1 MQLEGPW
8 MYAGHTACSGA
19 VGLPPYKA
27 ADRSAVSKAY
37 KQKALKVHPD
47 RPGGDNQ
54 KFQQLASA
62 YEQLQAWQHPFL
74 SGDAE
79 QHEALRVAQ
88 RLCAA
93 AAQLVQE
100 TSGAVAVRAELGG
113 ETGDAPA
120 AWVRVHALGPAG
132 QPLAIRHMCSSGV
145 LLLELPS
152 GPGWAPTARRCWPTV
167 LALQKLQREASS
179 LPGGPGCLWASEQG
193 MAVLSLQQ
201 AVQLH
206 VNGGVPPQLRSPA
219 QLAALGSGQEAQRAA
234 QDGATQPTAKL
245 AQPLLL
251 LGPAPEPACDPSASQ
266 QAAVASSSQGGVTLS
281 EDSSAIVVRS
291 EDGPAQEAGNAEG
304 GRPPAGADASEPVQA
319 ELLPQSAGQQGQ
331 KQQPQQQPSQR
342 QQRKQQGKR
351 QRQRKKGKQRG
362 KAEAQQPV
370 QEEEEE
376 EEEEEQVNAWTRKRR
391 RRRLMDEAHT
401 APAADEAAAV
411 EEAEGEAAETAAPA
425 TAAARLA
432 GAVVAAQAGST
443 STLSA
448 QQQRRRQ
455 QQQQQE
461 QPCAV
466 VTRGQKRKRG
476 LEGFAEAAADQPAP
490 AATKPALLPAQ
501 SAAETALAAAPGPAA
516 ATAATAAAA
525 AIAVV
530 AAGDA
535 AATAAPP
542 SRADQLRAAA
552 VPVLQALRTFHTVLH
567 SPDLRRQFCKC
578 ESNEAAARAELL
590 QAAMRQLAKWSSAR
604 LQGIKPLQLAPEQAA
619 SQGLTLRAPVERL
632 AGQLLHSLLPV
643 LVAAGR
649 GPGRQLPA
657 VLDPGGPAEQI
668 LLRCCPHAG
677 GNPSCM
683 ARHVEGL
690 PGLAVPN
697 GRPGPGAP
705 LRPLPQGVHAL
716 DAAQLAHL
724 AWQHLLGI
732 QAAICSGSNPFI
744 PPLRR
749 SDGGRSFASG
759 QYRST
764 GARDSALAH
773 IERLIAAAAA
783 ASAGAPQPA
792 AASCGLHCSTQR
804 LKQLAPLLRQRGCL
818 PEVAASV
825 VACSGQL
832 PCCQGMGEARLVL
845 VGTMTWNTH
854 AVVRTYFKPLCCA
867 CWDAKY
873 AVKMAP
879 PAARAG
885 AA

>member
-1 MQLEGPW
+1 M
-8 MYAGHTACSGA
+8 
-19 VGLPPYKA
+19 V
-27 ADRSAVSKAY
+27 
-37 KQKALKVHPD
+37 
-47 RPGGDNQ
+47 
-54 KFQQLASA
+54 
-62 YEQLQAWQHPFL
+62 
-74 SGDAE
+74 
-79 QHEALRVAQ
+79 Q

-100 TSGAVAVRAELGG
+100 TPGAVAVQAELGA

-251 LGPAPEPACDPSASQ
+251 LGPASEPACDPSASQ

-291 EDGPAQEAGNAEG
+291 EDGPAQEAGHAEG
-304 GRPPAGADASEPVQA
+304 RRPPAGADASEPVQA
-319 ELLPQSAGQQGQ
+319 ELPPQSAGQQEQ
-331 KQQPQQQPSQR
+331 NQQPQQQPSQR

-432 GAVVAAQAGST
+432 GAVVAAQAGTT
-443 STLSA
+443 STLAA
-448 QQQRRRQ
+448 QQQRRRQQ

-490 AATKPALLPAQ
+490 AATKPAMLPAQ

-567 SPDLRRQFCKC
+567 SPELRRQFCKC
-578 ESNEAAARAELL
+578 ESVEAAARAELL
-590 QAAMRQLAKWSSAR
+590 QAAARQLAEWSGTR
-604 LQGIKPLQLAPEQAA
+604 LQGILPCSWCQSRRPHRGSPCVLQWSGWLGSCCTACCLCWWR
-619 SQGLTLRAPVERL
+619 QG
-632 AGQLLHSLLPV
+632 
-643 LVAAGR
+643 
-649 GPGRQLPA
+649 
-657 VLDPGGPAEQI
+657 
-668 LLRCCPHAG
+668 
-677 GNPSCM
+677 
-683 ARHVEGL
+683 
-690 PGLAVPN
+690 
-697 GRPGPGAP
+697 
-705 LRPLPQGVHAL
+705 
-716 DAAQLAHL
+716 
-724 AWQHLLGI
+724 
-732 QAAICSGSNPFI
+732 
-744 PPLRR
+744 
-749 SDGGRSFASG
+749 GGR
-759 QYRST
+759 
-764 GARDSALAH
+764 
-773 IERLIAAAAA
+773 
-783 ASAGAPQPA
+783 
-792 AASCGLHCSTQR
+792 AASC
-804 LKQLAPLLRQRGCL
+804 RQCWTLEGRQSRPCF
-818 PEVAASV
+818 AA
-825 VACSGQL
+825 AL
-832 PCCQGMGEARLVL
+832 M
-845 VGTMTWNTH
+845 
-854 AVVRTYFKPLCCA
+854 
-867 CWDAKY
+867 
-873 AVKMAP
+873 
-879 PAARAG
+879 PAATPAAWPATWRACL
-885 AA
+885 AW